1 MRPSWRVTFLIMA
14 ELAVHNIAL
23 WKATVVLIGYWSFER
38 LDQWLSKRAKEKVID
53 DETDGWRTDPDN
65 PEYEDNGQ
73 LTRVKLSDKEQIM
86 VTRVA
91 ELLRRIP

>member
-1 MRPSWRVTFLIMA
+1 MA

>member
-1 MRPSWRVTFLIMA
+1 MA

-38 LDQWLSKRAKEKVID
+38 LDQWLSKTAKEKVID

>member
-1 MRPSWRVTFLIMA
+1 MA
-14 ELAVHNIAL
+14 ALAVHNIAL

-38 LDQWLSKRAKEKVID
+38 LDQWLSKRAKERVID